1 MIITGVVLIIIG
13 ALTGIGLLTTLGAV
27 LAVVGVALAVL
38 SATTDALRGRRF
50 Y

>member
-1 MIITGVVLIIIG
+1 MITTGVVLFLIGILIG
-13 ALTGIGLLTTLGAV
+13 ASLLTTLGSI